1 MRYATFLGQ
10 LSTALA
16 LIATS
21 ACAGAL
27 TEPQPADGSIRLSP
41 EDDVASIVAAAPEG
55 AVFRLVD
62 GNFRSWSVVPK
73 NGQAFIAEG
82 SAAVLDGSMPVDA
95 WINVDGRWV
104 AKIPPEG
111 WNAGRA
117 RPGSPALSRE
127 DLFID
132 EQLLLQVA
140 SLDDLKPGRWYRDGT
155 TAYIVDDPK
164 GRLVEL
170 SVVPHAFA
178 GEAENVVLKGLIVR
192 QYASPAQSGAIEGA
206 KGERWTLIDVSAAH
220 NHSRGLSLGP
230 SMAVEGGAFV
240 WNGQLGIGGR
250 GHDVTVKHAEIAHN
264 NFAGYDHWWEAGGM
278 KITKSDN
285 LKFIANYV
293 HHNDGPGLWLDWDN
307 RYALIEGN
315 LIAANRGLGLQ
326 YEASREGRVK
336 DNIVARNDQSGYDD
350 GFWGAEILVQNSSGI
365 EVTGNVVVVEYN
377 AGIGVTQQDRGGGDY
392 GDHLAID
399 TVVTDNT
406 VIYLNKNGK
415 SGAWGDFREPELYQG
430 TRFDRNRYIIPSGS
444 EANRFWE
451 QAGRHLDWEEVRSM
465 GWETNGALEAVDEP
479 TRFEPNYLE
488 WYRTNPRGRQVN
500 EE

>member
-1 MRYATFLGQ
+1 MRYATLTGQ
-10 LSTALA
+10 LSVSFA
-16 LIATS
+16 LIVSS

-27 TEPQPADGSIRLSP
+27 SEPQPSDGSIRLGP
-41 EDDVASIVAAAPEG
+41 KDDVAAIVEAAPEDT
-55 AVFRLVD
+55 VFRLVD
-62 GNFRSWSVVPK
+62 GNYRSWSVTPK

-82 SAAVLDGSMPVDA
+82 SAVVLDGSMLIDA
-95 WINVDGRWV
+95 WIAIDGRWV

-132 EQLLLQVA
+132 EQLLVQVA
-140 SLDDLKPGRWYRDGT
+140 SLDRLGPGRWYRDGT
-155 TAYIVDDPK
+155 TAYIAEDPT
-164 GRLVEL
+164 GRSVEL

-178 GEAENVVLKGLIVR
+178 GTARDVVLKGLIVR
-192 QYASPAQSGAIEGA
+192 QYASPAQFGAIEGA
-206 KGERWTLIDVSAAH
+206 KGERWTLIEVSAAH

-230 SMAVEGGAFV
+230 GMVVQGGAFV
-240 WNGQLGIGGR
+240 WNGQLGIGGQ
-250 GHDVTVKHAEIAHN
+250 GHDVVVKHAEIAHN
-264 NFAGYDHWWEAGGM
+264 NYAGYDHWWEAGGM

-285 LKFIANYV
+285 LRFIANYV

-307 RYALIEGN
+307 RYASIEGN
-315 LIAANRGLGLQ
+315 LIAANRAIGLQ
-326 YEASREGRVK
+326 YEASRNGRVK

-377 AGIGVTQQDRGGGDY
+377 AGIGVTQQDRGRGDF

-399 TVVTDNT
+399 NVVTGNT
-406 VIYLNKNGK
+406 LIYLNGDVK
-415 SGAWGDFREPELYQG
+415 SGAWGDFREEELYES
-430 TRFDRNRYIIPSGS
+430 TRFDRNRYVTPNGS
-444 EANRFWE
+444 ETNRLWE
-451 QAGRHLDWEEVRSM
+451 QSGRHLDWEGVRST
-465 GWETNGALEAVDEP
+465 GWEADGILEATDDP
-479 TRFEPNYLE
+479 TRFEPDYQA
-488 WYRTNPRGRQVN
+488 WYRTNIRRRQVN

>member
-1 MRYATFLGQ
+1 MRYATLVGQ
-10 LSTALA
+10 LSTSLA

-21 ACAGAL
+21 ACADAL
-27 TEPQPADGSIRLSP
+27 TDDGSIRLSP
-41 EDDVASIVAAAPEG
+41 KDDVGPIVAAAPEG
-55 AVFRLVD
+55 TVFRLAD
-62 GNFRSWSVVPK
+62 GNFRAWSVVPK
-73 NGQAFIAEG
+73 NGQAFVAEG
-82 SAAVLDGSMPVDA
+82 SAVVLDGSMQVDA
-95 WINVDGRWV
+95 WINIDGHWV

-111 WNAGRA
+111 WNAGQA
-117 RPGSPALSRE
+117 RPGSLALSRE

-140 SLDDLKPGRWYRDGT
+140 SLDDLGPGRWYRDGT
-155 TAYIVDDPK
+155 TAYLAEDPN

-170 SVVPHAFA
+170 SVLPHAFS
-178 GEAENVVLKGLIVR
+178 GEARDVVLKGLIVR
-192 QYASPAQSGAIEGA
+192 QYASPAQFGAIEGA

-230 SMAVEGGAFV
+230 NMVVEGGAFV
-240 WNGQLGIGGR
+240 WNGQLGIGGQ
-250 GHDVTVKHAEIAHN
+250 GHDVVVKHAEIAHN
-264 NFAGYDHWWEAGGM
+264 NYAGYDHWWEAGGM

-315 LIAANRGLGLQ
+315 LIAANRAIGLQ

-336 DNIVARNDQSGYDD
+336 GNIVARNDQNGYDD

-377 AGIGVTQQDRGGGDY
+377 AGIGVTQQDRGSGDF
-392 GDHLAID
+392 GDHLAINN
-399 TVVTDNT
+399 VVADNT
-406 VIYLNKNGK
+406 LIYLNANGK
-415 SGAWGDFREPELYQG
+415 SGAWGDFRKRELYEG
-430 TRFDRNRYIIPSGS
+430 TKFDRNRYITPSGS
-444 EANRFWE
+444 EANRLWE
-451 QAGRHLDWEEVRSM
+451 QADRHLDWEGVRSA
-465 GWETNGALEAVDEP
+465 GWETDGTLEAVDDP
-479 TRFEPNYLE
+479 ARFEPDYLE
-488 WYRTNPRGRQVN
+488 WYRANIQKRQIN